1 MGGSHEHDKSAD
13 GKERSPYE
21 LNMNDLFDQSRAYA
35 SLGMIDE
42 ARITA
47 LEALDMGA
55 CEEAARTWLVLL
67 AYKRGDF
74 PLVVTLGRNLLAR
87 GIKRSLLREY
97 TALALHHLGQ
107 TREALSLLL
116 GFEEYART
124 SLQSYL
130 IACFLAAT
138 GESDEAVRH
147 LLITLPEYRSEPGKT
162 WIDGDLKALWAK
174 FARGAFTLETA
185 HRLTEC
191 EFDNLREWQAGTGTR
206 WELDPTNY
214 DGLPAGLRAVMRF
227 DPIAEAYVIDY
238 SKAPPGSALAVGFE
252 HWMGCE
258 AWENQARFDRARR
271 IAWERVLDAQPR
283 YALAAWRRGDL
294 CAARHHVMWALENQP
309 ERIADFFDIPELGPL
324 IDEMSRM
331 LDSDWNFFAKLRRAY
346 RLYTNDPEAA
356 LEILD
361 ELPAQ
366 WRAHPLLEEIRG
378 HCLEASGNPLEGLA
392 CILRACD
399 HSPQDAAHFLNAAQM
414 ALRHDWMEL
423 ASAVMTRAPAAARWY
438 QKWLETTEK
447 LNGTRPS
454 YYFPVRDFRGQPDL
468 GGLIVEKSGAVLSR
482 TAVETH

>member
-1 MGGSHEHDKSAD
+1 
-13 GKERSPYE
+13 
-21 LNMNDLFDQSRAYA
+21 MNDLFAQSRAYA

-42 ARITA
+42 AHVTA
-47 LEALDMGA
+47 LEALDMGY

-107 TREALSLLL
+107 SREALSLLL
-116 GFEEYART
+116 GFEEHGRT

-147 LLITLPEYRSEPGKT
+147 LLISLPEYRGDRGKT
-162 WIDGDLKALWAK
+162 WIDGDLKPLWEK
-174 FARGAFTLETA
+174 FARGSFTMETA
-185 HRLTEC
+185 HLLIEC
-191 EFDNLREWQAGTGTR
+191 EFDTLREWQPGTGTT

-214 DGLPAGLRAVMRF
+214 DRLPAELRAVMRF

-238 SKAPPGSALAVGFE
+238 SKAPPGSALAVRFE
-252 HWMGCE
+252 DWMSCVV
-258 AWENQARFDRARR
+258 WENQARFDRACR

-283 YALAAWRRGDL
+283 YALAAWRRGDV

-309 ERIADFFDIPELGPL
+309 ERIADFFDLPELGPL
-324 IDEMSRM
+324 VDEMSQM
-331 LDSDWNFFAKLRRAY
+331 LDSDWNFFSKLGRA
-346 RLYTNDPEAA
+346 RGQWDLDPVAA

-361 ELPAQ
+361 ALPTQ
-366 WRAHPLLEEIRG
+366 WHDHPLLEEVRG
-378 HCLEASGNPLEGLA
+378 LCFEMECRPAVGLG

-399 HSPQDAAHFLNAAQM
+399 KAPQDAGPFLTALTV
-414 ALRHDWMEL
+414 ALRHGWKEIAAEVL
-423 ASAVMTRAPAAARWY
+423 ARAPKAARRY
-438 QKWLETTEK
+438 QVWLETKEI
-447 LNGTRPS
+447 LDDAQRS
-454 YYFPVRDFRGQPDL
+454 HYFPVRDFRGQSDL
-468 GGLIVEKSGAVLSR
+468 GGMIVEESEAVRSRRREEDSR
-482 TAVETH
+482 TFR